1 MAIQF
6 YLTNAGKNAVL
17 NAASIGLNVS
27 LTHIAIG
34 SGKYDPSNPMS
45 LTNTALVSEI
55 ERYPLNGGSVEPN
68 SQTLRFIANI
78 EPSQTADGYEI
89 GLITDQGVLFAIA
102 ATTLNTPLIRLIA
115 NIVSI
120 ISLGMLLTNIDISNL
135 KISIDPSTPIMV
147 ALMNQHLEHN
157 NPHPQYALI
166 SALKNALDRIEVLE
180 NRIVEDIKIGDIYVT
195 TLDFANSAEVK
206 AHKKYG
212 DWIRFAEGLTLV
224 GKSTKQDDP
233 IWTKQIGNVFGEN
246 NHTLSIPEMPG
257 HNHIE
262 ANSPYNKLTASMA
275 DIVATDADG
284 LAGTNP
290 VGQASPSY
298 NNTYIQTSDITT
310 EQYSK
315 MTIKN
320 AGGSEPHNNIQP
332 SKVVGMWLR
341 IA

>member
-27 LTHIAIG
+27 LRHIAIG

-102 ATTLNTPLIRLIA
+102 ATTFNTPLIRLVA

-195 TLDFANSAEVK
+195 TNNFANSDEVA

-212 DWIRFAEGLTLV
+212 KWGRIAEGKTLV
-224 GKSTKQDDP
+224 GLSTNLSDP
-233 IWTKQIGNVFGEN
+233 SWTRIVGTEYGEYT
-246 NHTLSIPEMPG
+246 HKLTIDEMPK
-257 HNHIE
+257 HEHEFPSQQQDNYD
-262 ANSPYNKLTASMA
+262 NSA
-275 DIVATDADG
+275 V
-284 LAGTNP
+284 TN
-290 VGQASPSY
+290 
-298 NNTYIQTSDITT
+298 TSDNGNRFKT
-310 EQYSK
+310 SS
-315 MTIKN
+315 
-320 AGGSEPHNNIQP
+320 AGGDQPHNNVQP

>member
-27 LTHIAIG
+27 LRHIAIG

-102 ATTLNTPLIRLIA
+102 ATTFNTPLIRLVA

-195 TLDFANSAEVK
+195 TNNFANSDEVA

-212 DWIRFAEGLTLV
+212 KWGRIAEGKTLV
-224 GKSTKQDDP
+224 GLSTNLSDP
-233 IWTKQIGNVFGEN
+233 SWTKTIGSSFGKYTHQLTEDE
-246 NHTLSIPEMPG
+246 LAKCKPSIRLAHEQGGEQDKTGFP
-257 HNHIE
+257 NT
-262 ANSPYNKLTASMA
+262 N
-275 DIVATDADG
+275 ATRWVTHSGSQPDHSECFDDG
-284 LAGTNP
+284 TGNP
-290 VGQASPSY
+290 LGS
-298 NNTYIQTSDITT
+298 I
-310 EQYSK
+310 
-315 MTIKN
+315 
-320 AGGSEPHNNIQP
+320 GGDQPHNNVQP
-332 SKVVGMWLR
+332 SFVVGIWLR